1 MHARRLACF
10 FLGLW
15 LAGSLFMAWVA
26 TQNFRQV
33 DRLLSREDPTATL
46 RLKPLGA
53 DARAILRYQASEQN
67 RWYFSKWETIQLIYG
82 AFFFFVMLFG
92 SRENKFVLLGVLLLV
107 VLVALQKFLLTP
119 EVTALGRMI
128 DFVPPEQETP
138 ERTRFWIL
146 HTAYTGVELGKWG
159 VALFLTA
166 QMVFSRKRS
175 GRSRDSR
182 RELNSIDKP
191 DYRGVN
197 R

>member
-10 FLGLW
+10 FLGMW

-33 DRLLSREDPTATL
+33 DRLLSRADPAATL
-46 RLKPLGA
+46 RLKPLGEN
-53 DARAILRYQASEQN
+53 ARLILRYQASEQN
-67 RWYFSKWETIQLIYG
+67 RWYFQKWETIQILYG
-82 AFFFFVMLFG
+82 AVFFFVMLFG
-92 SRENKFVLLGVLLLV
+92 SRENKFVLLGVLLM
-107 VLVALQKFLLTP
+107 VALVMVQKFLLTP
-119 EVTALGRMI
+119 EVVALGRLI
-128 DFVPPEQETP
+128 DFVPANQQSP

-146 HTAYTGVELGKWG
+146 HTTYTGVELGKWA
-159 VALFLTA
+159 VAMILTG

-182 RELNSIDKP
+182 NEFNSVDKA
-191 DYRGVN
+191 DYRRVN

>member
-1 MHARRLACF
+1 
-10 FLGLW
+10 
-15 LAGSLFMAWVA
+15 MAWVA

-53 DARAILRYQASEQN
+53 NARPILRYQASEQN
-67 RWYFSKWETIQLIYG
+67 RWYFQKWETIQIIYG

-92 SRENKFVLLGVLLLV
+92 SRENKFVLLGVLLMI
-107 VLVALQKFLLTP
+107 VLVMVQKFLITP

-128 DFVPPEQETP
+128 DFVPPEQHSP
-138 ERTRFWIL
+138 ERNRFWIL
-146 HTAYTGVELGKWG
+146 HSAYTGVELGKWA
-159 VALFLTA
+159 VALLLTA

-182 RELNSIDKP
+182 RELNSVDKA
-191 DYRGVN
+191 DYRRVN